1 MLRADLVVM
10 ERFSVGI
17 RYPGEFAEK
26 EDAQSAYAA
35 AKTARAFIRQKLEL
49 KE

>member
-35 AKTARAFIRQKLEL
+35 KTARAFIRQKLEL